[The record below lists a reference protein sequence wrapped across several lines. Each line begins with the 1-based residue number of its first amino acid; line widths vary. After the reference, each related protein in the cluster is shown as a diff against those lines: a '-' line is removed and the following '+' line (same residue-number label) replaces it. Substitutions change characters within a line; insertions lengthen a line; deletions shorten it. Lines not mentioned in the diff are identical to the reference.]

1 MSKRQCIKGKSGTA
15 GRSAVPSEKGFT
27 LLEMMLVC
35 LIIGITVGTAVMAAT
50 NIMPEV
56 HADSA
61 LDLVVAQLRQVRLD
75 AIDQRRD
82 FVVTFTGTNEVTVV
96 RDELNGTQTSIATY
110 FLSNG
115 VTYTV
120 MPTVPDTPD
129 GFGKSSAVDLGGGNS
144 VTFVSNGTAL
154 SSSGALLDGTVFMGI
169 PGNTATARAVTVMGA
184 TSQIQG
190 YRYNGSAWH

>member
-1 MSKRQCIKGKSGTA
+1 MSKRQCIKGRSKTG
-15 GRSAVPSEKGFT
+15 GWSAVPSEKGFT
-27 LLEMMLVC
+27 VLEMMLVC
-35 LIIGITVGTAVMAAT
+35 LMIGIAVGTAVMAAT
-50 NIMPEV
+50 NIMPAV

-82 FVVTFTGTNEVTVV
+82 FVVTFTGTNEITVV

-120 MPTVPDTPD
+120 MPAVPDTPD
-129 GFGKSSAVDLGGGNS
+129 AFGNRSAVDLAGGNS

-154 SSSGALLDGTVFMGI
+154 SSSGQLLDGTVFMGI
-169 PGNTATARAVTVMGA
+169 PGNTPTARAVTVMGA
-184 TSQIQG
+184 TSRIQG